1 MKKSTWLC
9 VGVAMLALPMLTA
22 CKSKSRNCNTCG
34 VPGTA
39 APAAPMAQ
47 APGWTPP
54 PAANFDTGAP
64 VAPPMADAPIGAPAV
79 PFDSSGGDPL
89 LLDGSMAPPS
99 DVGVGPTSADLEGTP
114 AMPADDPAFDNRIR
128 DFITRNRELSDRL
141 DRLDSQPAVSAPTS
155 ALDATPY
162 PSGAVPT
169 ATDSLASDLR
179 RMGGLEVFEEGGE
192 VIVRVTNAF
201 RSGSD
206 QLKGDAALMN
216 SLRDTASVLAKHPN
230 ARVQVVG
237 HSDTTPIKVSGWA
250 NNTALSEARAR
261 RVATLLG
268 QNGVSNNR
276 IETFGRGEME
286 PLVMPERTSA
296 DRARNRRVEIR
307 ISR

>member
-9 VGVAMLALPMLTA
+9 VGVAMLALPLMTA
-22 CKSKSRNCNTCG
+22 CKSKSRNCNTC
-34 VPGTA
+34 TT

-54 PAANFDTGAP
+54 SAPFDSGTPMMGAP
-64 VAPPMADAPIGAPAV
+64 MAGVPMDTPAV
-79 PFDSSGGDPL
+79 PFDSGGGDPL
-89 LLDGSMAPPS
+89 LLDGGMSPPS
-99 DVGVGPTSADLEGTP
+99 SLDVGPTSADLAPTP
-114 AMPADDPAFDNRIR
+114 AMGADDPQFDNRIR
-128 DFITRNRELSDRL
+128 DFINRNRELSDRL
-141 DRLDSQPAVSAPTS
+141 DRIDSQPAVVPPTS
-155 ALDATPY
+155 SVDATPY
-162 PSGAVPT
+162 PAGATPT

-179 RMGGLEVFEEGGE
+179 RMGGLEVFEEGSH

-216 SLRDTASVLAKHPN
+216 SLRDTASVLAKHPD

-237 HSDTTPIKVSGWA
+237 HSDTSPIKVSGWA
-250 NNTALSEARAR
+250 SNTALSEARAR
-261 RVATLLG
+261 RVASLLG
-268 QNGVSNNR
+268 QNGVSDNR